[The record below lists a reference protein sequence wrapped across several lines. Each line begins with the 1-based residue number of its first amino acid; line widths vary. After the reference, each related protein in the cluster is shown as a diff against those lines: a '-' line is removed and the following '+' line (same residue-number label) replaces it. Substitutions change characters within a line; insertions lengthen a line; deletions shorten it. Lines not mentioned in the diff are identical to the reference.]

1 MPRGPALRQA
11 DVERVIRALAAHGL
25 APARIE
31 IAPGGGVVIIPR
43 PAADVSAAADA
54 PAADAAPLTPSLDGV
69 PVTSLDLWRA
79 RKRGAGAD

>member
-31 IAPGGGVVIIPR
+31 IAPGGGVVIIPK
-43 PAADVSAAADA
+43 PTAAADA
-54 PAADAAPLTPSLDGV
+54 AHLTPSLDGV
-69 PVTSLDLWRA
+69 PVASLDLWRA

>member
-31 IAPGGGVVIIPR
+31 IAPGGRVVIIPR
-43 PAADVSAAADA
+43 PAADVSAA
-54 PAADAAPLTPSLDGV
+54 DAAPLTPPLDGV
-69 PVTSLDLWRA
+69 PLPDQAFTSLDLWRA

>member
-43 PAADVSAAADA
+43 PAAAA
-54 PAADAAPLTPSLDGV
+54 PAADADPLTPDRDGV
-69 PVTSLDLWRA
+69 PVASLDLWRA